1 MHGLIRAT
9 TLRGYEQLVTEL
21 GGDPAP
27 LLRRYHL
34 PSAGQQVIERFIP
47 YRNAALL
54 FETSAAELDC
64 PDFGLRLSRYQGW
77 ETLGPVAVIARNA
90 RTVLDACR
98 SIARYLYT
106 HSPALSLELRTNPA
120 DGSLQFNYWIN
131 ELNLQQN
138 RQAYELSLANGLQ
151 LLRLPAGR
159 QLRLCR
165 VGFRHSRMADASTYR
180 QVFGCTVEFDRE
192 WCGFQIDADLANQTI
207 DQADA
212 ETHRLATA
220 YLEDHYAARG
230 QHLTERVRGLIEQL
244 LPTGQCTARNI
255 ADHLSL
261 HPRTLQRRLAD
272 EGQRYDT
279 LLDTVRRDQADY
291 YLRQRG
297 LYLSQVSG
305 LLGYAE
311 QSAFN
316 RACRRWFNTTPRAYR
331 SRLQ

>member
-1 MHGLIRAT
+1 MNSLIRAT
-9 TLRGYEQLVTEL
+9 TLRGYEQLIREL

-34 PSAGQQVIERFIP
+34 PSAGQHDIERFIP

-54 FETSAAELDC
+54 FEASAAAFDC
-64 PDFGLRLSRYQGW
+64 PDFGLRLARYQGW

-106 HSPALSLELRTNPA
+106 HSPALSLALRTHPE
-120 DGSLQFNYWIN
+120 DGSLQFDYRIS
-131 ELNLQQN
+131 ELSLQQN

-151 LLRLPAGR
+151 LLRLPAGK
-159 QLRLCR
+159 QLRLRR
-165 VGFRHSRMADASTYR
+165 VGFRHSRMAPVSAYR
-180 QVFGCTVEFDRE
+180 EVFGGTVEFDRD
-192 WCGFQIDADLANQTI
+192 WCGFLIDASLANQTI

-220 YLEDHYAARG
+220 YLEEHFATRG
-230 QHLTERVRGLIEQL
+230 RHLTGQVRGLIEQL

-255 ADHLSL
+255 AEHLAL

-272 EGQRYDT
+272 EGQRYDA
-279 LLDTVRRDQADY
+279 LLDGVRRDQAAY
-291 YLRQRG
+291 YLSQPG

-305 LLGYAE
+305 LLGYSE

-331 SRLQ
+331 ARAR